1 MDTHMFIWNA
11 SWGSRQPEHLHVTNG
26 VNKPQNKASFFFSC
40 TIYITKRLTKK
51 LTVQL
56 RMWGDSSHAAM
67 SIHFHLIWF
76 PQMALQMHTVLLTTF
91 KFATISNTTAA
102 ASNTIP
108 SPSSLC
114 SFINQSSAAAT
125 SEEQQQQQQLKI
137 ATAAASQEQQQ
148 HHRSAA
154 AASQHPWPNLD
165 QFLSRQ
171 HPRLYGKYSNGYYTP
186 KWQPTIHGNYSW
198 MQIRDKSAS
207 IIKKSSTYRNKY
219 NYGKSIAPF
228 LYIVTSCTSCNMCA
242 HALFLYTNKKRINS
256 PPSSAALFS
265 SSAIFFSANTIP
277 NPHQDM

>member
-137 ATAAASQEQQQ
+137 ATAVTSQEQQQQQ
-148 HHRSAA
+148 HHRSSIT
-154 AASQHPWPNLD
+154 ASPD
-165 QFLSRQ
+165 QIL
-171 HPRLYGKYSNGYYTP
+171 
-186 KWQPTIHGNYSW
+186 
-198 MQIRDKSAS
+198 
-207 IIKKSSTYRNKY
+207 
-219 NYGKSIAPF
+219 
-228 LYIVTSCTSCNMCA
+228 
-242 HALFLYTNKKRINS
+242 INS
-256 PPSSAALFS
+256 CHANIQDCMENTPTATTLQNGNPPYME
-265 SSAIFFSANTIP
+265 TIAGCKSETNLP
-277 NPHQDM
+277 L